1 MNIGFIGLGKLGMD
15 CAEVIAQKGH
25 TVNGYDILKKESK
38 YINITNNIYDV
49 LKNQDIVFI
58 AVPTP
63 HDPSYSGE
71 LPISNLEPKNFDY
84 SIVKKCLKI
93 VNDYMNKDQILVLI
107 STLLPGTVRSE
118 LSKYITNTNFIYN
131 PYLIAMGTIKWD
143 MVNPEMVIIGTKDG
157 DKNSKSINKLVEF
170 YKTIM
175 ENNPRYEIGTWEEA
189 ECIKIFY
196 NTWITAK
203 ISLVNM
209 MQDVA
214 NKLGNTN
221 VDNITDALANS
232 SMRIV
237 SSQYMKAGMGDGG
250 DCHPR
255 DNIALMYLAD
265 KLDLG
270 YDLFGTLIQAR
281 EIQAY
286 NLAKELV
293 KNAKENDMSIYI
305 HGKAYK
311 PKVPYTNGSYSLLV
325 GYYCEKMGY
334 DIRYIDPYTGDN
346 NQPNEP
352 SVFLLAHSPKTTY
365 KYAKGDSENEI
376 YCKIP
381 KNSIIID
388 PWREYINEDCKV
400 IYYGNTR

>member
-25 TVNGYDILKKESK
+25 TVNGYDILKKENK
-38 YINITNNIYDV
+38 YINITNNIHDV
-49 LKNQDIVFI
+49 VKNQDIVFI

-63 HDPSYSGE
+63 HDPSYGGE

-221 VDNITDALANS
+221 VDNITGALANS

-270 YDLFGTLIQAR
+270 YDLFGTLIRAR

-376 YCKIP
+376 YCEIP

-388 PWREYINEDCKV
+388 PWREYVNKDCKV